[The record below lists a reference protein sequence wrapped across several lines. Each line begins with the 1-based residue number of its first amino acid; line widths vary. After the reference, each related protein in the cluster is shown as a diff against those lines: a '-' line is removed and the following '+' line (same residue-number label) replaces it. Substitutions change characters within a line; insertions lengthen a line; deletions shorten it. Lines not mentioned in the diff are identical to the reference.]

1 MAELPSQHLKHAL
14 DFVLDLSALQDAGSF
29 AKYVVS
35 GLPRLVAS
43 ELTTLSICDL
53 ASGVRR
59 VVSFPENAISIDD
72 QQCFNR
78 LMDEHPLVRFHSQHP
93 DGGAWRISD
102 SMPMHVFK
110 RREIYGDYYRRIG
123 IDHVVAVPIVS
134 NPRLVM
140 SFVLNRAGH
149 DFADREC
156 DLLNRMQPA
165 LANLY
170 RVTSMTARMN
180 RAQESQLL
188 SLTPREHEVLTWV
201 GAGKSDAQVAAILG
215 LSVRTVQKH
224 LENSYVKLGVE
235 NRTAAAMLFLGKSD
249 RIESL

>member
-53 ASGVRR
+53 SSGVRR
-59 VVSFPENAISIDD
+59 VVSFPENAISKDD

-78 LMDEHPLVRFHSQHP
+78 LMHEHPLVRYHSQHP
-93 DGGAWRISD
+93 DGGARRISD
-102 SMPMHVFK
+102 EMPMPAFK
-110 RREIYGDYYRRIG
+110 RKEIYGDYYRRIG

-188 SLTPREHEVLTWV
+188 SLTPREREVLIWV
-201 GAGKSDAQVAAILG
+201 GAGKSNAQVAAILG

-235 NRTAAAMLFLGKSD
+235 NRTAAAMLVLGKSD
-249 RIESL
+249 RIESQ

>member
-1 MAELPSQHLKHAL
+1 MAEVPSQHLKNAL
-14 DFVLDLSALQDAGSF
+14 DFVLDISALRDAGSF
-29 AKYVVS
+29 AKYVVN

-53 ASGVRR
+53 TRGERR
-59 VVSFPENAISIDD
+59 VVSFPENAISATD

-78 LMDEHPLVRFHSQHP
+78 LMHEHPLVRYHSQHP

-102 SMPMHVFK
+102 SLSMRVFQRK
-110 RREIYGDYYRRIG
+110 ELYADYYRRIG
-123 IDHVVAVPIVS
+123 ISHVVAVPVVS

-140 SFVLNRAGH
+140 SFVLNRAGR

-170 RVTSMTARMN
+170 RVTSMSARLN
-180 RAQESQLL
+180 RERDSP
-188 SLTPREHEVLTWV
+188 LTPREREILQWV
-201 GAGKSDAQVAAILG
+201 GAGKSDAQIAAILG
-215 LSVRTVQKH
+215 LSARTVQKH

-235 NRTAAAMLFLGKSD
+235 NRTAAAMIVAGNGGLAGD
-249 RIESL
+249 

>member
-1 MAELPSQHLKHAL
+1 MAEMPSQHLKHAL

-53 ASGVRR
+53 SSGVRR
-59 VVSFPENAISIDD
+59 VVSFPENAISMDD

-78 LMDEHPLVRFHSQHP
+78 LMHEHPLVRYHSQHP
-93 DGGAWRISD
+93 DGGAWRSSD
-102 SMPMHVFK
+102 AMPMHVFK
-110 RREIYGDYYRRIG
+110 RRDIYGDYYRRIG

-170 RVTSMTARMN
+170 RMTSMTARMN

-188 SLTPREHEVLTWV
+188 SLTPREREVLIWV
-201 GAGKSDAQVAAILG
+201 GAGKSNAQVATILG

-235 NRTAAAMLFLGKSD
+235 NRTAAAMLVLGKSD
-249 RIESL
+249 RIDSR

>member
-53 ASGVRR
+53 SSGVRR
-59 VVSFPENAISIDD
+59 VVSFPENAISMDD

-78 LMDEHPLVRFHSQHP
+78 LMHEHPLVRYHSQHP

-110 RREIYGDYYRRIG
+110 RKEIYGDYYRRIG

-188 SLTPREHEVLTWV
+188 SLTPREREVLIWV

-224 LENSYVKLGVE
+224 LQNSYVKLGVE
-235 NRTAAAMLFLGKSD
+235 NRTAAAMLVLGKSD
-249 RIESL
+249 RIDSR